1 MGPYRLDP
9 QSLRLRANPGS
20 PIGALVGI
28 FDSGTPAHAGMNRL
42 REPLPGRGLW
52 CTRACGDEPG
62 HGGPEPHTFEVHP
75 RMRG

>member
-28 FDSGTPAHAGMNRL
+28 FDSGTPAHAGMNRRL
-42 REPLPGRGLW
+42 RAPAHAGMN
-52 CTRACGDEPG
+52 RAAPRSRAV
-62 HGGPEPHTFEVHP
+62 VHP